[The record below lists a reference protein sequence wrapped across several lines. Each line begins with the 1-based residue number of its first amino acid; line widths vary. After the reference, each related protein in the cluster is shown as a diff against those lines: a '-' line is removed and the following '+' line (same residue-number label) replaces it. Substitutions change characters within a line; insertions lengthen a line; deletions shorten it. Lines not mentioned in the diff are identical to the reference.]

1 MRALLVGIMIGLSS
15 SSILFA
21 SEAQRLRLQIGH
33 VSSPLELTGTV
44 GLGAD
49 NALGARIAYE
59 RLFTERF
66 GLEVGLASSQHDL
79 TLVIVNGVPRTSSFR
94 MSPLTLSGTLH
105 VGASNRVDS
114 FFGAGLAYVTVSDYT
129 PAGSSESISVNSELT
144 WTVQYGMDIAL
155 GRKQRLS
162 AKRKRWSLGLSV
174 SYMQG
179 EADAGSL
186 SLPLET
192 VNISA
197 GVVWQ
202 LR

>member
-1 MRALLVGIMIGLSS
+1 
-15 SSILFA
+15 
-21 SEAQRLRLQIGH
+21 
-33 VSSPLELTGTV
+33 
-44 GLGAD
+44 
-49 NALGARIAYE
+49 
-59 RLFTERF
+59 
-66 GLEVGLASSQHDL
+66 
-79 TLVIVNGVPRTSSFR
+79 
-94 MSPLTLSGTLH
+94 
-105 VGASNRVDS
+105 VDS
-114 FFGAGLAYVTVSDYT
+114 YFGAGLAYVTVSDYT
-129 PAGSSESISVNSELT
+129 PAGSSESISVDSELT

-162 AKRKRWSLGLSV
+162 AKKKRWSLGFSV

-179 EADAGSL
+179 EAEAGSL